1 MKKDSRGVSPVV
13 SVTLTVA
20 ITILLAAVV
29 SASVLSLGGS
39 TSEETPS
46 VSFSVDQEGD
56 QLIVTHAAGDTIDTS
71 DLRLTGVKGWGSS
84 AQEFT
89 AGDRISAGPAP
100 GAERVDI
107 VFETEDSSSVLRT
120 VDVSNMEVSSLV
132 VNDWFER
139 GSGFDAESWEQAP
152 TLVNFEDKVERTD
165 ERSLSGEDSIKQ
177 VSVITNYEGRTIISE
192 SIDISSDQNYEFGG
206 SHYLSDPGPNATAT
220 GYRYGVRVKWLDSEG
235 TEIDTYSDFE
245 DFSTSGQWSPTTRF
259 SARAPSNATAAR
271 LVFESKQSGADN
283 PTDVY
288 WDEAFIE
295 PAD

>member
-71 DLRLTGVKGWGSS
+71 DLRLTGVKGWESS
-84 AQEFT
+84 TQEFT

-132 VNDWFER
+132 VNDGFER
-139 GSGFDAESWEQAP
+139 GSENFADGWTFGRDAAESEIKQ
-152 TLVNFEDKVERTD
+152 TN
-165 ERSLSGEDSIKQ
+165 ERSLSGDYSMKF
-177 VSVITNYEGRTIISE
+177 SDLTKSYSGREILSE
-192 SIDISSDQNYEFGG
+192 PVD
-206 SHYLSDPGPNATAT
+206 
-220 GYRYGVRVKWLDSEG
+220 V
-235 TEIDTYSDFE
+235 
-245 DFSTSGQWSPTTRF
+245 TSGKEYNFGVSYYLTKF
-259 SARAPSNATAAR
+259 SENREEDDQFLEIIWLNSSGSQISDDPFEGSNFSVFGEWREFSQRNKAPSDAVAAK
-271 LVFESKQSGADN
+271 LEISAKEGDTQD
-283 PTDVY
+283 PDVY

-295 PAD
+295 PVP